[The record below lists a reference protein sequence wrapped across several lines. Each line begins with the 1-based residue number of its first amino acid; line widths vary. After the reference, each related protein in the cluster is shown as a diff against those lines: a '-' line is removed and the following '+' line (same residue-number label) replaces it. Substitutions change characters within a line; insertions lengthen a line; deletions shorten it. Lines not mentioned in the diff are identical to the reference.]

1 MVEILF
7 LNITTTKNK
16 KTVNN
21 VKVVVKMSQYYKI
34 HNARE

>member
-7 LNITTTKNK
+7 LNITTKNK